1 MTKTLDKTAQ
11 YLTFKLGQET
21 FGINIASVREVL
33 KPTKI
38 THIPAA
44 TDFLKGVINVRGNV
58 VPVVDLQTQFKL
70 PHAGDSQR
78 TRVIIVESDLGDSK
92 VVLGALADSVDE
104 VIELDA
110 SQIEPAPRIG
120 IRLDSRFILGIGK
133 RDGDFIIL
141 LDVTRVFSEEELLL
155 AESVATTTSGAMG
168 NST

>member
-1 MTKTLDKTAQ
+1 MTNTLEKTAQ

-44 TDFLKGVINVRGNV
+44 AEFLKGVINVRGNV

-70 PHAGDSQR
+70 PHADNSQR
-78 TRVIIVESDLGDSK
+78 TRVIIVESKLGERMT
-92 VVLGALADSVDE
+92 VLGALADSVDE

-110 SQIEPAPRIG
+110 DHIEPAPRVG
-120 IRLDSRFILGIGK
+120 VRLDSRFILGIGK
-133 RDGDFIIL
+133 RGNDFIIL
-141 LDVTRVFSEEELLL
+141 LDVARVFSEEELLM
-155 AESVATTTSGAMG
+155 AEEVSSMAEASK
-168 NST
+168 